1 MTELLHNSAC
11 ALQPGVGN
19 ECFSVMGSCA
29 WAGEGPSFFI
39 PAAKLMIGRVF
50 VILGELARRAI
61 DGIRQVCWRTERRQG
76 RFFCPGAA
84 VTGQLVSRRL

>member
-1 MTELLHNSAC
+1 MTDIFRSSAC
-11 ALQPGVGN
+11 TVQPGTGN

-50 VILGELARRAI
+50 VILGELARRAV
-61 DGIRQVCWRTERRQG
+61 DAVRQVCWRRERRQG

-84 VTGQLVSRRL
+84 GSGHLVSRRL